1 MPAKAF
7 QANLVYEFITI
18 ISVTGSTRQRVQP
31 LTLLLTV
38 FVFLINYCL

>member
-18 ISVTGSTRQRVQP
+18 ISVTGARDKGSNP
-31 LTLLLTV
+31 LP
-38 FVFLINYCL
+38 FY